1 MNHTARDIMTENV
14 IVVKN
19 DDTVNNLIRIFVE
32 KGISCA
38 PVVNCDDRLVGI
50 VTKTDILGYF
60 MDIDLHISVKEA
72 FHDFMEFYSEHKDM
86 EKLMDKELNVGSI
99 MTPDPITAGEETTVE
114 SLART
119 MIDNNI
125 HRLIITKDTEI
136 TGIVST
142 LDILYHVAGKEKHE
156 RR

>member
-1 MNHTARDIMTENV
+1 MIHTAREIMTGNV
-14 IVVKN
+14 IVVK
-19 DDTVNNLIRIFVE
+19 DDTSVNNLIRIFVE

-38 PVVNCDDRLVGI
+38 PVVSKDNRLVGI
-50 VTKTDILGYF
+50 VTKTDILGFF
-60 MDIDLHISVKEA
+60 MDIDLHVSDKEA
-72 FHDFMEFYSEHKDM
+72 FHDFMDFYSEHKDM
-86 EKLMDKELNVGSI
+86 EKLMDKELNVESI
-99 MTPDPITAGEETTVE
+99 MTPDPITAGEEITVE

>member
-1 MNHTARDIMTENV
+1 MIHTARDIMTRNV
-14 IVVKN
+14 IVVK
-19 DDTVNNLIRIFVE
+19 DDTSVNNLIRIFVE

-38 PVVNCDDRLVGI
+38 PVVNEDNRLVGI
-50 VTKTDILGYF
+50 VTKTDILGYL
-60 MDIDLHISVKEA
+60 MDIDLHVSVKEA
-72 FHDFMEFYSEHKDM
+72 FHDFMDFYTEHKDM
-86 EKLMDKELNVGSI
+86 EKLMDKELNVRSI
-99 MTPDPITAGEETTVE
+99 MTPDPITAREEITVE

-156 RR
+156 

>member
-1 MNHTARDIMTENV
+1 MIHTARDIMTENI

-19 DDTVNNLIRIFVE
+19 DTTVNNLIRIFVE

-38 PVVNCDDRLVGI
+38 PVVSENNRLVGI

-60 MDIDLHISVKEA
+60 MDIDLHVSVKEA
-72 FHDFMEFYSEHKDM
+72 FHDFMDFYSEHKNM
-86 EKLMDKELNVGSI
+86 ETLLDKELNVESI
-99 MTPDPITAGEETTVE
+99 MTPDPITAGEEITVE